1 MTSRRSPRRTAVCLA
16 LCNGDFSR
24 AYSRQ
29 MSESTEEHG
38 AARTARLATI
48 TGHDLLLRVMNVQGY
63 LLVWADALERQAE
76 RVRSSSFPPQSAE
89 MWLNASALGSALR
102 CVRLAQGLG
111 ANLSSAE
118 SDFQT
123 VVPHGKKVRD
133 VLEHLEDYEWGVGR
147 SQKPGDQPLAF
158 MTQRRGG
165 GPTVDILHLQGVGLE
180 LNFETTQ
187 KAVSVLIEAAMEAL
201 QQRRAGLEREFGPW
215 QPPPRPDLAVRR
227 PTP

>member
-1 MTSRRSPRRTAVCLA
+1 M
-16 LCNGDFSR
+16 
-24 AYSRQ
+24 
-29 MSESTEEHG
+29 
-38 AARTARLATI
+38 
-48 TGHDLLLRVMNVQGY
+48 LLRVMNVQGY

-89 MWLNASALGSALR
+89 MWLYASALGSALR

-133 VLEHLEDYEWGVGR
+133 VLEHLEGYEWGVGR

-165 GPTVDILHLQGVGLE
+165 EPTVDILHLQGVGLE